1 MMLDLSAN
9 LIGDKEVEYL
19 ANVLKINTVRSGLTG
34 SNLHVLLLFLVDTN
48 GFVS

>member
-9 LIGDKEVEYL
+9 LISDKEVEYL
-19 ANVLKINTVRSGLTG
+19 ANVLKINTVRSG
-34 SNLHVLLLFLVDTN
+34 SNLHVLWLFLVDTN